1 MHKLQT
7 YLKVWS
13 LTIPT
18 HCGMSVS
25 SSGSSYTKRKTCYN
39 IINDTCNTHY
49 IKVSHVGIFFA
60 VGYTVG
66 WAWCEIQSL
75 SPPLSH
81 TPLTLWCWLD
91 HDRTFQ
97 LWVVCHKHGRP
108 AFHLHE
114 RRAAGAEMHKRISVR
129 SRNSVVSQWSIYE
142 WTERCKNDWTSIKHE
157 EGAGPVTEG
166 KVQAWLV
173 SRPKV
178 IYSRDMMDQV
188 NWKARGLCWKWCT
201 HKIYTFVVIKC

>member
-66 WAWCEIQSL
+66 WA
-75 SPPLSH
+75 
-81 TPLTLWCWLD
+81 
-91 HDRTFQ
+91 
-97 LWVVCHKHGRP
+97 
-108 AFHLHE
+108 
-114 RRAAGAEMHKRISVR
+114 
-129 SRNSVVSQWSIYE
+129 
-142 WTERCKNDWTSIKHE
+142 
-157 EGAGPVTEG
+157 
-166 KVQAWLV
+166 
-173 SRPKV
+173 
-178 IYSRDMMDQV
+178 
-188 NWKARGLCWKWCT
+188 
-201 HKIYTFVVIKC
+201 